1 VYSEADRNAMHVAMV
16 HYHSPTEHCRLSGR
30 FLTHGR
36 PRTARSLEPLK
47 ADEAYLIGKPPSAES
62 YLRMDK
68 IIEVCKT
75 SGAEVGAATPRTH
88 RSDAGAERKPW
99 VRLPVVSLPPQAVHP
114 GYGFLSENERFAD
127 FCKENGV
134 VFIGPPAQ
142 AIRDMGSKSASKHIM
157 EKAGVPVVPGY
168 HGDDQSVERLRAEAD
183 RIGYAPWH
191 GPR

>member
-1 VYSEADRNAMHVAMV
+1 M
-16 HYHSPTEHCRLSGR
+16 
-30 FLTHGR
+30 
-36 PRTARSLEPLK
+36 
-47 ADEAYLIGKPPSAES
+47 
-62 YLRMDK
+62 
-68 IIEVCKT
+68 
-75 SGAEVGAATPRTH
+75 
-88 RSDAGAERKPW
+88 
-99 VRLPVVSLPPQAVHP
+99 HP

-183 RIGYAPWH
+183 RIGYTSWHSLGRHAVRGGFLTAVLGELGVPMPIQVSRPHQGHHGRWRQGACATAGASMQAGALTLTTPAVPWLLRVAAVGH
-191 GPR
+191 AHCGAAGGL